1 MSKKRN
7 IPAVE
12 TKRMALADL
21 APADY
26 NPRRISPKAMQ
37 GLRASLTRFGELG
50 GIVFNRRTGN
60 LVGGHQRVKAL
71 LALGETDAEVRV
83 VDLPVSEEKAAN
95 LALNHPG
102 IGGEWDEAL
111 LRVVLDETARD
122 LPTMFDELQLADL
135 IGEAADPEQF
145 DGNTDPDEA
154 PEPPA
159 IAVSRPGDLW
169 VLGNHRLICGDST
182 DAATVTRL
190 LAGAKPHLMVT
201 DPPYGVEYDA
211 NWRNE
216 AKRADGT
223 PIGAKAVGKVRNDG
237 QSDWRGAWAL
247 FPGDVAYVW
256 HAPGA
261 LQVSVFESLTATNFD
276 PRYHIVWAKSVHVI
290 GRGNYHWRHEA
301 CWYAVR
307 RGAVSRWQGAR
318 DQNTVWEIEKP
329 RSSET
334 GHSTQKP
341 VECMLRPMLNNSA
354 KGDSIYEPFSGSG
367 TTIIA
372 GEMTHRH
379 VYAVE
384 LAPEYVD
391 VAVRRWQTYTGKAAT
406 LDGDGRTFAEIEGER
421 NGPSD

>member
-1 MSKKRN
+1 
-7 IPAVE
+7 
-12 TKRMALADL
+12 MALADL

-37 GLRASLTRFGELG
+37 GLKASLERFGELG

-71 LALGETDAEVRV
+71 LALGETHAEVRV
-83 VDLPVSEEKAAN
+83 VDLPTAEEKAAN

-111 LRVVLDETARD
+111 LRVVLDETARG
-122 LPTMFDELQLADL
+122 LPTMFEELQLADL
-135 IGEAADPEQF
+135 IGEAADSEPF
-145 DGNTDPDEA
+145 DGNTDPDES

-169 VLGNHRLICGDST
+169 VLGNHRLICGSST
-182 DAATVTRL
+182 DAATVAHL
-190 LAGAKPHLMVT
+190 LGAVKPHLMVT

-211 NWRNE
+211 TWRVSAMPEKNTG
-216 AKRADGT
+216 RDGGGT
-223 PIGAKAVGKVRNDG
+223 HGKVHNDG
-237 QSDWRGAWAL
+237 QSDWREAWAL

-261 LQVSVFESLTATNFD
+261 PQVSVFNSLTAADFD
-276 PRYHIVWAKSVHVI
+276 SRYHIVWAKSVHVI

-307 RGAVSRWQGAR
+307 RGKVSHWQGAR
-318 DQNTVWEIEKP
+318 DQNTVWEIDKP
-329 RSSET
+329 QKNET

-341 VECMLRPMLNNSA
+341 IECMKRPIENNSRPGEA
-354 KGDSIYEPFSGSG
+354 VYEPFSGSG

-391 VAVRRWQTYTGKAAT
+391 VAVRRWQTFTGKAAT
-406 LDGDGRTFAEIEGER
+406 LDGDDRTFAEIEGER
-421 NGPSD
+421 NGRSPD